1 MKISVAI
8 VGGGPAGLTLA
19 AALAQQG
26 GFEIAVFE
34 RADDHTSVETYNP
47 DRSYTIDITGHGL
60 RAARFIGITDRFDAG
75 LIRFKGL
82 KIAPHRWLRR
92 LWTGFAEEPYYGKGW
107 TGSRGDICRC
117 LQAHLSE
124 RHADSVALHFQ
135 TEATL
140 VDAGQ
145 PLLRIASRG
154 DGAGELRR
162 FDLVVGCDGG
172 GSGVR
177 QSIADHT
184 SGFTVE
190 GADLGNH
197 SLMLHL
203 DQHLNELDPQYLY
216 ILAIHPVMA
225 VAGAINGPGGPADPR
240 WFCQIGFSG
249 TMRFDSAEDA
259 GRFLDR
265 AHPLLRHFASDTKVE
280 EFSHRPCLPTGKTKR
295 CSSLVAGRVA
305 LLGDAGAPV
314 PPVGQGVNAA
324 MEGATVLAR
333 CLHEHRV
340 SLDAALAAYA
350 ATWGRETD
358 ALRRIAMTVDLSQTM
373 TPFRILMASFLGYSG
388 LRLAKR
394 EDLSYA
400 EAWETF
406 RRGEDRIRCTP
417 LGLVLPRRRG

>member
-1 MKISVAI
+1 MTISVAI

-34 RADDHTSVETYNP
+34 RAEDHFSAETYNP

-60 RAARFIGITDRFDAG
+60 RAARFIGITERFDAG
-75 LIRFKGL
+75 LIHFKGL

-92 LWTGFAEEPYYGKGW
+92 LRAGFAEEPYYGRGW

-145 PLLRIASRG
+145 PQLRIASRG

-177 QSIADHT
+177 RSIADHT

-203 DQHLNELDPQYLY
+203 DQHLN
-216 ILAIHPVMA
+216 
-225 VAGAINGPGGPADPR
+225 
-240 WFCQIGFSG
+240 
-249 TMRFDSAEDA
+249 
-259 GRFLDR
+259 
-265 AHPLLRHFASDTKVE
+265 
-280 EFSHRPCLPTGKTKR
+280 
-295 CSSLVAGRVA
+295 
-305 LLGDAGAPV
+305 
-314 PPVGQGVNAA
+314 
-324 MEGATVLAR
+324 
-333 CLHEHRV
+333 
-340 SLDAALAAYA
+340 
-350 ATWGRETD
+350 
-358 ALRRIAMTVDLSQTM
+358 
-373 TPFRILMASFLGYSG
+373 
-388 LRLAKR
+388 
-394 EDLSYA
+394 
-400 EAWETF
+400 
-406 RRGEDRIRCTP
+406 
-417 LGLVLPRRRG
+417 